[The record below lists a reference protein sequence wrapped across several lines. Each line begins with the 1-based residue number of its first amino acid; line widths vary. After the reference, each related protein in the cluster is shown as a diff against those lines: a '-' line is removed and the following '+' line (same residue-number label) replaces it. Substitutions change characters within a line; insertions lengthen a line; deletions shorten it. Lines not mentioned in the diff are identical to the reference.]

1 MKHWTL
7 LLAAALCTGL
17 LAGCT
22 AGEAPSAGEEP
33 ESAVLTETAAP
44 GTDATLAELLDAY
57 GLKVTLPEG
66 AGTLVPLGEAEQ
78 FLPPADSGI
87 TVEETGAPLF
97 GGGEVDSLTDAGH
110 ASGYLADGESLA
122 GLTGLLAGVDTTDGD
137 FQAQLYATD
146 EAAELWIVVA
156 AYDET
161 AGRYTGCEVVSGSGG
176 ELNAAGRLDALP
188 EGSRFLAL
196 GLIEPSEGT
205 SASSPLRVLLPAE

>member
-1 MKHWTL
+1 MRVVSGVPHGGAGK
-7 LLAAALCTGL
+7 AAQRGGGL
-17 LAGCT
+17 QSVGNGVQQHLRAG
-22 AGEAPSAGEEP
+22 AGAVSPVVGGGVGGKRSAGTVAQHGDFLRVGAQLFCAGAHK
-33 ESAVLTETAAP
+33 AV
-44 GTDATLAELLDAY
+44 G
-57 GLKVTLPEG
+57 GKRV
-66 AGTLVPLGEAEQ
+66 
-78 FLPPADSGI
+78 
-87 TVEETGAPLF
+87 LF
-97 GGGEVDSLTDAGH
+97 GGGEGDSLTDAGH

-122 GLTGLLAGVDTTDGD
+122 GLTGLLAGVDTADGD

-156 AYDET
+156 AYDEA
-161 AGRYTGCEVVSGSGG
+161 AGRYTGCWAVSGSGG